1 MSDWLHS
8 LPLVWM
14 ALVVFGTTY
23 LVTGAIFA
31 TVNVLAVGERAR
43 SFKAISP
50 GLLSPLGIIFGLF
63 VAFTAAQV
71 WGDNERATAAVD
83 REASALRA
91 VVILAASFPGETET
105 QLRSLIRSQVQEA
118 ATQEWPMMSQGTAT
132 LTPVPRYLA
141 EALQMTLALN
151 TNTAGQEMARREVV
165 TALENAFDARRQRII
180 VSHSEV
186 NLVKWASLLVQ
197 GFCALVAIAMVHN
210 DNKLASAIGL
220 ALFATGI
227 AASIFLIAA
236 HDRPFMGQV
245 AVSPE
250 PLLQVVPEAQATR

>member
-8 LPLVWM
+8 LPLMWM
-14 ALVVFGTTY
+14 ALVVFGLTY
-23 LVTGAIFA
+23 LVSGAIFMA
-31 TVNVLAVGERAR
+31 VSALAVGERAR

-50 GLLSPLGIIFGLF
+50 GLLPPLGIIFGLF

-71 WGDNERATAAVD
+71 WGDNERANAAVD

-91 VVILAASFPGETET
+91 VVLLAASFPGEAET
-105 QLRSLIRSQVQEA
+105 RLRALIRSNIDEA
-118 ATQEWPMMSQGTAT
+118 AESEWPMMSQGTAT

-141 EALQMTLALN
+141 EALQVTLAIN
-151 TNTAGQEMARREVV
+151 TNTAGQEMARREIV

-186 NLVKWASLLVQ
+186 NLAKWASLLLQ
-197 GFCALVAIAMVHN
+197 GFIALVAIALVHS
-210 DNKLASAIGL
+210 DNKLASSIALG
-220 ALFATGI
+220 LFATGI

-236 HDRPFMGQV
+236 HDRPFTGQV
-245 AVSPE
+245 AVGPE
-250 PLLQVVPEAQATR
+250 PLLQVMPEAQAAP